1 MVRPEGSNLD
11 GGWHPYRPRQ
21 LQHQLHIQART
32 VSNTSNTSSTTSNAS
47 NTSSTT
53 SNARQQ
59 ELKPLSAERNAN
71 MPNSTSVLFGW

>member
-59 ELKPLSAERNAN
+59 VLQLNAVLN
-71 MPNSTSVLFGW
+71 GNILNSTSALFGW